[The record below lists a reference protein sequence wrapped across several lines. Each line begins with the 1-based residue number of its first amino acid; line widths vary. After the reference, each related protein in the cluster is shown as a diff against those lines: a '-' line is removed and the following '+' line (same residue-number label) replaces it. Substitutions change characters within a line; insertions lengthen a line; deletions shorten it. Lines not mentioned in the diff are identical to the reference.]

1 MGAWGGGLYD
11 SDFTRDLK
19 ATIDGVW
26 KAPIGDDEV
35 IAEIEQAHG
44 LGHDGEHVDGFDYW
58 LVLADQLER
67 RGQPRSDIFD
77 RAIAI
82 IERGED
88 LRALEQLDAEPKS
101 IAKRRKA
108 DAELLERLRNPRPA
122 KQRRPLKAPQ
132 PLLFELGEAIAWPTD
147 RGRFIAPWEPRF
159 KQDGWGFGIVSD
171 VGHLYGVLAYH
182 AVQALKWR
190 RPDRPSPEFAARCP
204 RSEHFYG
211 RITPEHVAEVKIERL
226 GIVPDEALGPPLDPK
241 TVDADRR
248 KAALRDG
255 GLPGAFG
262 LDAFNNSVW
271 PGPKFMF
278 LAPSAETLDDG
289 EPDQRPGMY
298 DEDGEFPALPPDRPA
313 TRVHYYHLMRER
325 MLAAEAGK

>member
-19 ATIDGVW
+19 ATIEAVFQ
-26 KAPIGDDEV
+26 APMSDEDVLAEIASAHRCDGDD
-35 IAEIEQAHG
+35 
-44 LGHDGEHVDGFDYW
+44 HVDAFDYW

-67 RGQPRSDIFD
+67 RGLHRQDVFG

-82 IERGED
+82 VEGSED
-88 LRALEQLDAEPKS
+88 IGALEQLEAKPS
-101 IAKRRKA
+101 ALVKRRKHT
-108 DAELLERLRNPRPA
+108 AELIARLRNPRPA
-122 KQRRPLKAPQ
+122 KPRRLVNTPQ

-147 RGRFIAPWEPRF
+147 RGRFKAPWEPRF
-159 KQDGWGFGIVSD
+159 KQNGWGFGIVSD
-171 VGHLYGVLAYH
+171 VGHLYGTLAYH

-190 RPDRPSPEFAARCP
+190 RPERPSAALAARCA

-211 RITPEHVAEVKIERL
+211 RITAKDVEAIGIERL
-226 GIVPDEALGPPLDPK
+226 GVVPDEALGPPLDPK

-248 KAALRDG
+248 KAALRESD
-255 GLPGAFG
+255 LPGAFG
-262 LDAFNNSVW
+262 LDAYNNSVW

-278 LAPSAETLDDG
+278 LAPSAEQLDPG

-298 DEDGEFPALPPDRPA
+298 EEDGEFPALRPDKPA
-313 TRVHYYHLMRER
+313 TRVHYFHLMRER